1 MIVIKELLPTQLDRV
16 VEVDVTESDEIVYY
30 FEHGQLVAHQERWQR
45 PARTKQDWQVQIQ
58 RWQGYL
64 ASGGAVL
71 GAFDGEILV
80 GIAILRDELSPG
92 QAELAGLFV
101 SRPYRRKG
109 IAARLAVK
117 LIHLARVRGAR
128 EIYVSA
134 TPSCSAVGFYQ
145 SQGFVLAQEVNPV
158 LFELEPE
165 DIHMVKTIS

>member
-1 MIVIKELLPTQLDRV
+1 MIVIKELLPTQLDQV
-16 VEVDVTESDEIVYY
+16 VEVDVTESDDVVYY
-30 FEHGQLVAHQERWQR
+30 IEHGELVAHRERWQR

-71 GAFDGEILV
+71 GAFDGEVLV
-80 GIAILRDELSPG
+80 GFAILRDELSPG

-101 SRPYRRKG
+101 SRTYRRKG
-109 IAARLAVK
+109 IAARLTVE
-117 LIHLARVRGAR
+117 LIRLVRARGAR

-134 TPSCSAVGFYQ
+134 TPSRSAVGFYQ
-145 SQGFVLAQEVNPV
+145 SQGFMLAQELNPV

-165 DIHMVKTIS
+165 DIHMVKHLI